1 MFAYQLF
8 WNLINAYQ
16 ELNLFIFRYIY
27 GVSYIIMWLEL
38 LWQDVVNISILK
50 MYALI
55 GSTKKS
61 NDILISKNSK
71 WSSSLTAPPLKWD
84 LNLICLL
91 CVPAGFYCLILHWK
105 WLTQVVQV
113 IKVQVQEHV
122 QVQVQVEVQKITACS
137 VSQASNV
144 RSLIGNEIV
153 CTAWESFQR
162 VLQQASVLIQ
172 MLNNRASK
180 RRVRGWWRWR
190 WWWSRWWCWSW
201 FFFEKLGGLT
211 DAQNV
216 SGLMFAFLPIEGAQ
230 VGAWIEVVFVR

>member
-1 MFAYQLF
+1 
-8 WNLINAYQ
+8 
-16 ELNLFIFRYIY
+16 
-27 GVSYIIMWLEL
+27 
-38 LWQDVVNISILK
+38 

-201 FFFEKLGGLT
+201 FFFWKAGRINWRSKRFWLDVCFSANRGRS
-211 DAQNV
+211 
-216 SGLMFAFLPIEGAQ
+216 SGRLD
-230 VGAWIEVVFVR
+230 EVVFVR